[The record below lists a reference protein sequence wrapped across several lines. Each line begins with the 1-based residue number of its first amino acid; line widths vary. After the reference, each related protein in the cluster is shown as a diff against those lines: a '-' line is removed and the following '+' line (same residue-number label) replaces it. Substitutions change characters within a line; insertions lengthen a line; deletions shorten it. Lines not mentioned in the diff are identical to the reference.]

1 MLINKHKKQ
10 NGQALPIG
18 MALFLVLG
26 IMSFVLFNT
35 GQTVSD
41 KSRLVNTADS
51 AVYSG
56 LLWQARAMNFQAY
69 TNRAMVANQVA
80 MAQAVSINSWSA
92 YLAKTGTNLN
102 AAFGWV
108 PYVGVVT
115 NIIDRIASGIDT
127 VLNPI
132 SQGMLAVVNAVNASL
147 TIAQEAM
154 YYSAFVATPDV
165 INSVVKSNEPEGQDF
180 KWATAFSLANVGLN
194 LVKWQE
200 FTQSSRTPEINA
212 AAENERF
219 NMINASLDKFSTE
232 RNWKF
237 FNFFIPITPLNWVR
251 FEKAGTTKLIRRNGK
266 YQWHAKDALS
276 LRERRYTWRGRRH
289 SDIPIAGASSFAN
302 SDGSEQSIVG
312 LNPGFFPGRHETAK
326 DARSANIFHDG
337 RTMRNYSGLHAY
349 RSLHVDQRDGEDP
362 PTILLRIQISM
373 NTNQVMDSDVLITP
387 EPDGDY
393 NASVEMPGDVMSSVS
408 TAEMYFERPCFD
420 SDCTEEFAN
429 GYSPYWDVR
438 LVNTSGL
445 SRLAAHTLQADVIS
459 DSMRSRDSSLER
471 LDGYSAAIATP
482 ISDYQEQAK
491 GVSVLMGGMQN
502 HLTALVVDSPEYQQY
517 KQRLDNIKANVD
529 NEISSIASQFV
540 AQNFD
545 ETELIEQ
552 VAMAAGYDLDIGEF
566 KALADHLTEE
576 YPDLDAVRDMSIDA
590 LRDYVETNVDA
601 VVDDLKGQAEAEL
614 TRILENAVQNI
625 LNGLIS
631 SFAQQ
636 VAGVEINADVID
648 QATDQM
654 ASSLLND
661 AQNAVNNAQL
671 DPDDI
676 DIDLSNECGMWDLV
690 QTAETEVADMQQR
703 LEAIN
708 ETIAIQ
714 FQAELEIAT
723 AQAVADRVVYEERI
737 AEVQGELADLRAPGN
752 SMPSDEK
759 EQAILAKGET
769 LRGLR
774 EDNAGIPDERVESL
788 TTSLVVISNEA
799 TKDEFESYRLERRFA
814 RKAVIETLGDIELL
828 EVDENGETVSQ
839 NLFYADSV
847 KEVASDTEQSL
858 SEKPAGCL

>member
-26 IMSFVLFNT
+26 LMSFVLFNT

-108 PYVGVVT
+108 PYVGAVT

-127 VLNPI
+127 FLNPI

-180 KWATAFSLANVGLN
+180 KWTTAFSLANVGLN
-194 LVKWQE
+194 LVKWQK
-200 FTQSSRTPEINA
+200 FTQSSRTPEINE

-219 NMINASLDKFSTE
+219 NMINASLDKFSKE

-251 FEKAGTTKLIRRNGK
+251 FEKAGTTKLIRKNGK

-302 SDGSEQSIVG
+302 SDGTAQSIVG
-312 LNPGFFPGRHETAK
+312 YNPGFFPGRHGTAK
-326 DARSANIFHDG
+326 DARPANIFHDG
-337 RTMRNYSGLHAY
+337 RNMSNYSGLHAY
-349 RSLHVDQRDGEDP
+349 RSLHVDQRNGTEP

-373 NTNQVMDSDVLITP
+373 NTNQVLDSDVLITP
-387 EPDGDY
+387 EPGGDY
-393 NASVEMPGDVMSSVS
+393 NANVEMPGDVMSSVS

-420 SDCTEEFAN
+420 ANCTEEFAN

-445 SRLAAHTLQADVIS
+445 SRLAAHTLQSGVVA

-471 LDGYSAAIATP
+471 LDGYSAPIATP

-491 GVSVLMGGMQN
+491 GVSVLMGGMKN
-502 HLTALVVDSPEYQQY
+502 HLTALVVGSPEYQQY
-517 KQRLDNIKANVD
+517 KQKLDGIKANVD

-540 AQNFD
+540 AQNFN

-552 VAMAAGYDLDIGEF
+552 VAKAAGYDLDIGEF
-566 KALADHLTEE
+566 KAIADHLTDE

-590 LRDYVETNVDA
+590 LKEYVETNVDA
-601 VVDDLKGQAEAEL
+601 VVDDLKDQAEAEL
-614 TRILENAVQNI
+614 TRILENAVDNI
-625 LNGLIS
+625 LDGLIS

-636 VAGVEINADVID
+636 VAGVEINANVITR
-648 QATDQM
+648 ATDQ
-654 ASSLLND
+654 AATTLLND
-661 AQNAVNNAQL
+661 AQNAINNAQL

-676 DIDLSNECGMWDLV
+676 DIDLSNECRMWDLV
-690 QTAETEVADMQQR
+690 QTAETEVADMQTR

-714 FQAELEIAT
+714 FQAKLEIAT
-723 AQAVADRVVYEERI
+723 AKAVADRTANGAEIAAIRASI
-737 AEVQGELADLRAPGN
+737 AELRKPTN
-752 SMPSDEK
+752 SMNSDDKENLIIAKTEQINLLIEK
-759 EQAILAKGET
+759 
-769 LRGLR
+769 
-774 EDNAGIPDERVESL
+774 NAEIPDQRVESL
-788 TTSLVVISNEA
+788 TTSLVLISNEA
-799 TKDEFESYRLERRFA
+799 TKDEFDTYRLERRFA

-847 KEVASDTEQSL
+847 EEVASDTEQSL
-858 SEKPAGCL
+858 SKKPTGC